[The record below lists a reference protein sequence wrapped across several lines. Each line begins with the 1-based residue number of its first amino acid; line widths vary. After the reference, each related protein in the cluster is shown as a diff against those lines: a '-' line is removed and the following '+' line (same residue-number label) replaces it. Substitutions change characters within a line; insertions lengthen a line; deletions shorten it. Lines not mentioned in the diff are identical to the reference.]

1 MEFEPEE
8 PPRRFTV
15 GEGGRV
21 TLADCGTVRL
31 APEEL
36 VTFRTESSAFDVTR
50 KSFGYYALNS
60 LNATLPRQ
68 GLRPALCANAGGQTF
83 LLLVEPAAEGDYRA
97 YLAGEGMR
105 HLVWLDRTPP
115 EALSTLATEEKG
127 DG

>member
-15 GEGGRV
+15 GAAQSV
-21 TLADCGTVRL
+21 TLADCGTLRL
-31 APEEL
+31 DPDEL
-36 VTFRTESSAFDVTR
+36 VTFRTEASAFDVTR
-50 KSFGYYALNS
+50 KSFGYYAVNS
-60 LNATLPRQ
+60 LNATLPRL

-83 LLLVEPAAEGDYRA
+83 LLLVEPAAEDDYRA

-105 HLVWLDRTPP
+105 HLAWLDRIPP
-115 EALSTLATEEKG
+115 EALSALAAAGEG